1 MKPSAASRRWA
12 GKATTASPDAH
23 RPSPEHPNL
32 QLVSVNTSTPAEPAP
47 AAPAPSWRRFIDAY
61 RSNGVATAAALM
73 VLLLVAAALLAPWIA
88 AQNPYDL
95 GQVDMMDARLPPG
108 SVSPASGI
116 TYWLGTDAQG
126 RDLVSAM
133 LHGLR
138 ISVAVGFG
146 ATVLALAMG
155 VLVGLFAGYAGGRTD
170 AWLMRLVDAQ
180 LSFPAVLVALI
191 LIAILGQGTGKVVAA
206 LVCAQ
211 WAYYARTVRGVAL
224 VEGRK
229 EYIEAAQ
236 VLALPRWRIV
246 VKHLLPNCL
255 PSLVVVAALQ
265 VASAISLEATLSFLG
280 VGLPVTE
287 PSLGLLIANGYT
299 YLLSGKYWIS
309 VYPGLVLLVAIV
321 CINLVADQLRDVL
334 NPRLRSE

>member
-1 MKPSAASRRWA
+1 MKPRAASRRWP
-12 GKATTASPDAH
+12 GKAPTASPATH
-23 RPSPEHPNL
+23 RASPAHPNL
-32 QLVSVNTSTPAEPAP
+32 QLVSVNTSTPAEPAAAP
-47 AAPAPSWRRFIDAY
+47 AAPWRRFVDAY

-73 VLLLVAAALLAPWIA
+73 VLLLVVAALLAPWIA

-108 SVSPASGI
+108 STSAGSGL
-116 TYWLGTDAQG
+116 TYWAGTDAQG

-133 LHGLR
+133 LYGLR

-146 ATVLALAMG
+146 ATVLALAVG

-246 VKHLLPNCL
+246 LKHLLPNCL

-309 VYPGLVLLVAIV
+309 VYPGLVLLVTIV

-334 NPRLRSE
+334 NPRLRSD

>member
-1 MKPSAASRRWA
+1 MKLQAVPQRPAEKASV
-12 GKATTASPDAH
+12 
-23 RPSPEHPNL
+23 HPNL
-32 QLVSVNTSTPAEPAP
+32 QLVKTPPLVPPAS
-47 AAPAPSWRRFIDAY
+47 APAPPSPWRRFMDAY
-61 RSNGVATAAALM
+61 RSNGVATAAALV

-88 AQNPYDL
+88 PQNPYDL

-116 TYWLGTDAQG
+116 TYWAGTDAQG

-133 LHGLR
+133 LYGLR

-146 ATVLALAMG
+146 ATVLALAVG

-180 LSFPAVLVALI
+180 LSFPAILVALI
-191 LIAILGQGTGKVVAA
+191 LIAILGQGTGKVVTA

-246 VKHLLPNCL
+246 LKHLLPNCL
-255 PSLVVVAALQ
+255 PALVVVAALQ

-287 PSLGLLIANGYT
+287 PSLGLLIANGYS

-309 VYPGLVLLVAIV
+309 VYPGLLLLVTIV

-334 NPRLRSE
+334 NPRLRTE

>member
-1 MKPSAASRRWA
+1 MKLQAVPKRPAVQ
-12 GKATTASPDAH
+12 ATA
-23 RPSPEHPNL
+23 HPNL
-32 QLVSVNTSTPAEPAP
+32 QLVKPML
-47 AAPAPSWRRFIDAY
+47 PSPGSASAVPSSPWRRFIDAY
-61 RSNGVATAAALM
+61 LSNGVATAAALM
-73 VLLLVAAALLAPWIA
+73 VLLLIAAALLAPWIA
-88 AQNPYDL
+88 PQNPYDL
-95 GQVDMMDARLPPG
+95 AQVDMMDARLPPG
-108 SVSPASGI
+108 ARSPASGI
-116 TYWLGTDAQG
+116 TYWAGTDAQG
-126 RDLVSAM
+126 RDLLSAM
-133 LHGLR
+133 LYGLR

-146 ATVLALAMG
+146 ATVLALAVG

-180 LSFPAVLVALI
+180 LAFPAVLVALI
-191 LIAILGQGTGKVVAA
+191 LIAILGQGTGKVIAA

-246 VKHLLPNCL
+246 LKHLLPNCL

-309 VYPGLVLLVAIV
+309 VYPGLVLLLAIV
-321 CINLVADQLRDVL
+321 CINLVADQLRDVM
-334 NPRLRSE
+334 NPRLRAE

>member
-1 MKPSAASRRWA
+1 MKPQAAHQRPA
-12 GKATTASPDAH
+12 AKAPA
-23 RPSPEHPNL
+23 HPNL
-32 QLVSVNTSTPAEPAP
+32 HLVSLNDLPAAEPA
-47 AAPAPSWRRFIDAY
+47 AAPVAPWRRFADAY

-73 VLLLVAAALLAPWIA
+73 VLLLVCAALLAPWIA
-88 AQNPYDL
+88 PQNPYDL

-133 LHGLR
+133 LYGLR

-146 ATVLALAMG
+146 ATVLALAVG

-246 VKHLLPNCL
+246 LKHLLPNCL